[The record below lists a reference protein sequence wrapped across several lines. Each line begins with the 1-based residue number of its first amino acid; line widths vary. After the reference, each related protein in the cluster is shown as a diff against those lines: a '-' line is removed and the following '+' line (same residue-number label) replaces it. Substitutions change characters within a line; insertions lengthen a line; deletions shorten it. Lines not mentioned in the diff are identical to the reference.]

1 MRLAKLEMVD
11 KSVREIM
18 SIIFKVDPWSIDAS
32 ASRDTIES
40 WDSLHH
46 INLILALEER
56 FDIQFSLDDVEMMD
70 SLGSI
75 VALILARLNNGR
87 AL

>member
-1 MRLAKLEMVD
+1 MEMVD

-18 SIIFKVDPWSIDAS
+18 GIVFRVDPQVIDAS

-46 INLILALEER
+46 INLILALEEH
-56 FDIQFSLDDVEMMD
+56 FDIQFSLDDVERMD
-70 SLGSI
+70 SFRSI
-75 VALILARLNNGR
+75 VDLILAHLDNASAR
-87 AL
+87 